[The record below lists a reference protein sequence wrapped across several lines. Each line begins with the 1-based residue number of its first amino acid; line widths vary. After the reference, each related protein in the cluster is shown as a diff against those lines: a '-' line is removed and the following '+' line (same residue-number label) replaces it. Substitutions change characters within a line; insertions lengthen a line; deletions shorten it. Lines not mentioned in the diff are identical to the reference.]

1 MKVRIEVEISDSN
14 IMDPHSELVAQLYE
28 QCYEWINNDTP
39 PMLQFIVDDC
49 EITEEYNTTWY
60 SWTNQFDDTIN

>member
-14 IMDPHSELVAQLYE
+14 IMDPHAELVAQLYE

-39 PMLQFIVDDC
+39 PMLQFIVDD
-49 EITEEYNTTWY
+49 
-60 SWTNQFDDTIN
+60 S